1 MVVKNLP
8 ANEGDIRDKG
18 LILGSGRYLEGGHGN
33 PLQYSRLE
41 NPMDREAWQATVH
54 GAAKSWTRLNRLCTH
69 VSKDL
74 LQVPFLPTVLIP
86 VNIYQTC
93 SAVKAQPL
101 FLFLL
106 EGGLL
111 HKVIGDVF
119 LLPHQSAI
127 VPVCWTSLTAR
138 TNSCYWNLPHRGK
151 Q

>member
-1 MVVKNLP
+1 
-8 ANEGDIRDKG
+8 
-18 LILGSGRYLEGGHGN
+18 
-33 PLQYSRLE
+33 
-41 NPMDREAWQATVH
+41 MDREAWQATVH

-69 VSKDL
+69 ASKDL

-93 SAVKAQPL
+93 STVKAQPL

-127 VPVCWTSLTAR
+127 VPVC
-138 TNSCYWNLPHRGK
+138 
-151 Q
+151 